1 MTANSDA
8 VLPRARTEPVRRVLR
23 RLRHETTSSNPLYS
37 GINLNPEC
45 FQRRGFI
52 WANKMSVTTTDTA
65 LRRAERNEQLLYL
78 LLFVP
83 ALLLVIVF
91 LGIPIGILAVQ
102 SVYGPEGFTLAN
114 YSRILDEAIYW
125 KTYSDTLE
133 TSLIVTIL
141 TILMGYPLAYAA
153 AVAPKRWSAII
164 LALVM
169 LPFWT
174 SVLVRTY
181 SWLVILQRRG
191 IVNTTLLELGIV
203 DTPLSLSHSFTA
215 VLIGMLHVM
224 VPFMV
229 FPVYAALSK
238 IPQELLW
245 AGHSLGGGAFY
256 VFRRVII
263 PLSLP
268 GVFAGSVLVF
278 ILCLGFYLTPE
289 LLGGGKTIMVSS
301 LVQRN
306 VELYLHFGA
315 ASAVAM
321 VLLAIVFLIFWGVDR
336 ILPVEKIVG
345 MK

>member
-1 MTANSDA
+1 M
-8 VLPRARTEPVRRVLR
+8 
-23 RLRHETTSSNPLYS
+23 
-37 GINLNPEC
+37 
-45 FQRRGFI
+45 
-52 WANKMSVTTTDTA
+52 
-65 LRRAERNEQLLYL
+65 LYL
-78 LLFVP
+78 LLFAP
-83 ALLLVIVF
+83 ALLLVLLF
-91 LGIPIGILAVQ
+91 LGGPLAVLAYQ
-102 SVYGPEGFTLAN
+102 SIHGPDGLTFVN
-114 YSRILDEAIYW
+114 YLRILQEPVYW
-125 KTYSDTLE
+125 KTYFDTFKISVL
-133 TSLIVTIL
+133 VTIL
-141 TILMGYPLAYAA
+141 SIALGYPLAYAA
-153 AVAPKRWSAII
+153 AVARGIWSTVI

-181 SWLVILQRRG
+181 SWLVILQRKG
-191 IVNTTLLELGIV
+191 IVNTTLLALGVI

-224 VPFMV
+224 IPFMV
-229 FPVYAALSK
+229 FPLYAALSK
-238 IPQELLW
+238 IPSELLH
-245 AGHSLGGGAFY
+245 AGHSLGGGPVY
-256 VFRRVII
+256 VFRRII
-263 PLSLP
+263 LPLSLP

-321 VLLAIVFLIFWGVDR
+321 VLLATVLLIFWTVNR
-336 ILPVEKIVG
+336 VLPVEKIVG